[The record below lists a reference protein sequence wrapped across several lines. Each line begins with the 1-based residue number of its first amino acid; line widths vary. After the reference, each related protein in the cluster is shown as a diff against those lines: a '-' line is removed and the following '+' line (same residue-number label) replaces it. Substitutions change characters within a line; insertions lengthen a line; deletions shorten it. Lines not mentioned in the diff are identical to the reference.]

1 MVSNAVEGKGIYFNP
16 TCLDFI
22 KIVEV
27 VSIAVQ
33 EQISRGYVL
42 LDNYEILR
50 CIGEKLQANGIK
62 LPEDIYQQ
70 IAMEKSIV
78 NLIVLPTMLKAG
90 EDDSVVLLHKYGE
103 VIFAGNKDYV
113 TENVMGNEKFFAID
127 EVRHN
132 LLKGRVSNKHK
143 RELLG
148 LLNQM
153 GMLGSA
159 DICSNYNESNKIVI
173 SHSYRCNII
182 FNIETREMYVK
193 TEVLVEDYQGRKT
206 TLLKMLNEQL
216 HLPTRHT
223 LSLEKDNK
231 GRYKDFIYCT
241 STYDYCED
249 GCVTKE
255 EILSMVEEHEEIEK
269 KVRIFRDRINN
280 EK

>member
-1 MVSNAVEGKGIYFNP
+1 MVSNAVEGKGIYFDP
-16 TCLDFI
+16 KSLDFI
-22 KIVEV
+22 KIAEV
-27 VSIAVQ
+27 VSLAIQ
-33 EQISRGYVL
+33 ERISRGYVL
-42 LDNYEILR
+42 LENYEVLR
-50 CIGEKLQANGIK
+50 HIGKKLQENGIK

-113 TENVMGNEKFFAID
+113 KENVMGNEKFFTID
-127 EVRHN
+127 EVRHD
-132 LLKGRVSNKHK
+132 LLGARVSNQHK

-148 LLNQM
+148 LLNLM

-159 DICSNYNESNKIVI
+159 DIYSNYNDSNKIVI
-173 SHSYRCNII
+173 SYSYSSKII
-182 FNIETREMYVK
+182 FNIETREMYIK
-193 TEVLVEDYQGRKT
+193 SEGLLEDYHGRKP
-206 TLLKMLNEQL
+206 TLLKVLNEQL
-216 HLPTRHT
+216 HLPSQHT

-241 STYDYCED
+241 STFDYCED

-255 EILSMVEEHEEIEK
+255 EILSMIEEHEEIEK
-269 KVRIFRDRINN
+269 NVRMFRDRIINDN
-280 EK
+280 